1 MGGSGMRRV
10 LLAIA
15 ALLVYPLFVG
25 AQTAA
30 PDPWAGWK
38 FLIGEFSAGESS
50 GVPGQASSGG
60 FTLAPELNGNVLVRK
75 NHAEYPATKDHPAFT
90 HEDLMIV
97 YREGGATKAIYD
109 DSEGHVIHYDVNVSG
124 DDKQI
129 VFLSE
134 AGGGGPQFRLTYQDS
149 GNGAVSVLFEMAPP
163 DKPGQFLKYV
173 EAVVHRKG

>member
-1 MGGSGMRRV
+1 MRNR
-10 LLAIA
+10 LLGIV
-15 ALLVYPLFVG
+15 ALLGISVWAG
-25 AQTAA
+25 AQNAA

-38 FLIGEFSAGESS
+38 FLIGEFNAGDSS

-97 YREGGATKAIYD
+97 YREGGATKAIYA
-109 DSEGHVIHYDVNVSG
+109 DSEGHVIHYGVNLSG
-124 DDKQI
+124 DGRQI

-134 AGGGGPQFRLTYQDS
+134 VGGGGPQFRLTYQDAGS
-149 GNGAVSVLFEMAPP
+149 GAVSVLFEMAPP
-163 DKPGQFLKYV
+163 DKPGQFSKYV
-173 EAVVHRKG
+173 EAVVRRKG

>member
-1 MGGSGMRRV
+1 MRKR
-10 LLAIA
+10 LLGIV
-15 ALLVYPLFVG
+15 ALLGLSLWAG
-25 AQTAA
+25 AETAA

-38 FLIGEFSAGESS
+38 FLIGEFNAGDSS

-97 YREGGATKAIYD
+97 YREGGATKAIYY
-109 DSEGHVIHYDVNVSG
+109 DSEGHVIHYVVNLSG
-124 DDKQI
+124 DGRQI

-134 AGGGGPQFRLTYQDS
+134 AGGGGPQFRLTYRDAGS
-149 GNGAVSVLFEMAPP
+149 GAVSVLFEMAPP
-163 DKPGQFLKYV
+163 DKPGQFSKYV
-173 EAVVHRKG
+173 EAVVRRKG